1 MKIDKKLPSI
11 RNLDISNAKGF
22 GYEAFVYEII
32 NIQDGKKY
40 IGYHSEPFDGSY
52 WGSPTDKYFLDILY
66 SGDRPLLDYKIV
78 ATGLKKDMQNL
89 ESKLLSEV
97 KAKSNP
103 DYYNKAVAPSGNK
116 ALIQVKVCLAIVKII
131 NDKIKNKD
139 WRIEDKDKIYALDRL
154 QVRAEDDVV
163 HIQKIKDRAEQTGI
177 EHTKPVI
184 IWGGASPK
192 NKGQD
197 VVGDGNHTLRA
208 LNQLPKQ
215 KKVRTIYFDEA
226 FIREHS
232 LTEDDLRYI
241 GNLLNP
247 KKTEIDKEN
256 EPNDIVKLLVGLK
269 EKGQDLNPK
278 NTSHAHDYL
287 KPLGY
292 LNKDIT
298 KILQTVEQEYLNK
311 QYKKGGKKVAIYSQ
325 KTHPENWKELMKRK
339 KELEDED
346 TIVIC
351 HCTTYYSK
359 IVSTIFEEMKKPENR
374 KKYIIQVLLFHN
386 SDRNKKEWEKKWG
399 TRLTEV
405 VQWVLDE
412 MEPVEKNYTKFK
424 YQLKSEPMPHTM
436 RDVS

>member
-11 RNLDISNAKGF
+11 RNLDISKANGF
-22 GYEAFVYEII
+22 GYDAFVYEIT

-66 SGDRPLLDYKIV
+66 SGDRPLLDYKII

-103 DYYNKAVAPSGNK
+103 DYYNKAVAPSGDK
-116 ALIQVKVCLAIVKII
+116 ALIQVKVCIGIVEII
-131 NDKIKNKD
+131 NEKIKNKD
-139 WRIEDKDKIYALDRL
+139 WNIEDKSKIYALDRL

-177 EHTKPVI
+177 EHTKPAI
-184 IWGGASPK
+184 IWEGASPK

-208 LNQLPKQ
+208 LNQLSKQ
-215 KKVRTIYFDEA
+215 KKVRTIRFDES
-226 FIREHS
+226 FIKEHS

-247 KKTEIDKEN
+247 KKTKIAKEN
-256 EPNDIVKLLVGLK
+256 ESNDIVKFLVGLK

-278 NTSHAHDYL
+278 KTSHAHDYL

-292 LNKDIT
+292 LNRDIT
-298 KILQTVEQEYLNK
+298 KILRKVEQEYKNK
-311 QYKKGGKKVAIYSQ
+311 QHKKSNQKVAIYSQ
-325 KTHPENWKELMKRK
+325 KTHPENWKELMKKK
-339 KELEDED
+339 KEFENED
-346 TIVIC
+346 TMVVC
-351 HCTTYYSK
+351 HCTAYYSK
-359 IVSTIFEEMKKPENR
+359 ISTAILEEMMKPEN
-374 KKYIIQVLLFHN
+374 KKKHIVLVLFFHN
-386 SDRNKKEWEKKWG
+386 SDHNKEEWERKWHNKLKKVM
-399 TRLTEV
+399 RYHFNN
-405 VQWVLDE
+405 
-412 MEPVEKNYTKFK
+412 MYPVEKNNTEFK
-424 YQLKSEPMPHTM
+424 YDLKTEPMPHLIS
-436 RDVS
+436 DVS

>member
-66 SGDRPLLDYKIV
+66 SGDRPLLDYKII

-103 DYYNKAVAPSGNK
+103 DYYNKAVAPSGDK
-116 ALIQVKVCLAIVKII
+116 PLIQTKTCLDIVKYI
-131 NDKIKNKD
+131 NRKIEDED
-139 WRIEDKDKIYALDRL
+139 WNIEDKDKIYVLDRL
-154 QVRAEDDVV
+154 QVRAEDDVT
-163 HIQKIKDRAEQTGI
+163 HIQRIKDRAEQTGI
-177 EHTKPVI
+177 AHTKPII
-184 IWGGASPK
+184 IWEGASPK

-208 LNQLPKQ
+208 LNQIKKQ
-215 KKVRTIYFDEA
+215 GKVRTIRFDES
-226 FIREHS
+226 FIKEHS

-247 KKTEIDKEN
+247 KKTKIAKEN
-256 EPNDIVKLLVGLK
+256 DIDDIVKLLVGLK
-269 EKGQDLNPK
+269 EKGQDLNQK
-278 NTSHAHDYL
+278 KTSHAHDYL

-292 LNKDIT
+292 LNRDIT
-298 KILQTVEQEYLNK
+298 KILKKVEQEYKNN
-311 QYKKGGKKVAIYSQ
+311 QYKKSNKKVAIYSQ
-325 KTHPENWKELMKRK
+325 KSHPENWKELMKKK
-339 KELEDED
+339 KELEDDD
-346 TIVIC
+346 TMVVC
-351 HCTTYYSK
+351 HCTAYYSK
-359 IVSTIFEEMKKPENR
+359 ISTAILEEMMKKEN
-374 KKYIIQVLLFHN
+374 KEKHIVLVLFFHN
-386 SDRNKKEWEKKWG
+386 SDHTKEEWERKWH
-399 TRLTEV
+399 TKLKTVMRYHFNN
-405 VQWVLDE
+405 
-412 MEPVEKNYTKFK
+412 MFPVEKNNTEFK
-424 YQLKSEPMPHTM
+424 YELKTESMPHLIS
-436 RDVS
+436 DVS